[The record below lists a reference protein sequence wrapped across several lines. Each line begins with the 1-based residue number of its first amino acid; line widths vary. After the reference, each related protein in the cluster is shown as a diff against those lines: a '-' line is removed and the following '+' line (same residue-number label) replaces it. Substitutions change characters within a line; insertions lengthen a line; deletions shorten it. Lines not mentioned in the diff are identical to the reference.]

1 MSNRIR
7 KIIFI
12 FYLFFSFFVVRR
24 YIQKYLTKR
33 SYKIYTKKYIHLFA
47 VREFSSIGRARAL
60 HARGRGIETPNFHIF
75 FQQKK
80 KFIFLKQGIII
91 YFTTQITQLV
101 YSTLIRKLILVFVR
115 SLINSRRRCK
125 R

>member
-24 YIQKYLTKR
+24 YIQKYLTKYIQR
-33 SYKIYTKKYIHLFA
+33 SIFIYSQFGSLAQLVERVLCMHEVGGSKPPISTFFFNKKRSLF
-47 VREFSSIGRARAL
+47 
-60 HARGRGIETPNFHIF
+60 
-75 FQQKK
+75 
-80 KFIFLKQGIII
+80 FLKQGIII
-91 YFTTQITQLV
+91 YFTTQITQITQLV
-101 YSTLIRKLILVFVR
+101 YSTLIRKLILVVVR
-115 SLINSRRRCK
+115 SLITSCRRCK